1 MRGTEGK
8 SLASMFATRNA
19 STIAEALRQTVQNQ
33 AALVDRELE
42 ELEKLEEAPWET
54 TGDPEDDEIS
64 SIKRQEMID
73 RKREQ
78 VMRDHNSVFANGTKL
93 YKLDAKPGGVNI
105 QINSSGGGSVSVES
119 MRDNPRAIAAE
130 AQRQLSGEHD
140 IVTADML
147 HERVAQIRQAIE
159 SVDADTIEGEV
170 L

>member
-1 MRGTEGK
+1 MGGTEGK

-33 AALVDRELE
+33 AALVDRELA
-42 ELEKLEEAPWET
+42 ELEKLEASSWET
-54 TGDPEDDEIS
+54 TGDPEDDEINS
-64 SIKRQEMID
+64 LKRQEMID

-93 YKLDAKPGGVNI
+93 YKLDSAPAGVNI
-105 QINSSGGGSVSVES
+105 NIGMGERGSVSVES
-119 MRDNPRAIAAE
+119 MRNNPRAIAAE
-130 AQRQLSGEHD
+130 AQRQLAGEHD
-140 IVTADML
+140 VVTADML

-159 SVDADTIEGEV
+159 SPDTVEGEV